1 MIDPHNEGMLN
12 THSYYNINMFW
23 LYLFLATCLSVSAI
37 FVLFRFLF
45 SKNNENR
52 DVYYTKEVQE
62 TEEFLEA
69 KQVFVR
75 DPSEYHDKDKDGVD
89 DILEN

>member
-1 MIDPHNEGMLN
+1 MGWEYFLIGIGILGC
-12 THSYYNINMFW
+12 I
-23 LYLFLATCLSVSAI
+23 FLAI
-37 FVLFRFLF
+37 FKFLF
-45 SKNNENR
+45 SKNNENL

-62 TEEFLEA
+62 TEEFLQA

-89 DILEN
+89 DILENK